1 MPSFQDSAFI
11 ILLGLLLFG
20 PKGMAK
26 MARQVGKL
34 LGEFRRASAE
44 FRLQMEDE
52 LRLSEQEEQQK
63 KISAMEAAAPV
74 SVVAQPEIPDVE
86 HPHMPPVDPGENR
99 IDLGASGS
107 LPTYEEA
114 MAREHAPVRKTG
126 AEEQA
131 PVPIAT
137 EGELAMMPPAT
148 GLPVGRGAS
157 ARSESLTGVFDS
169 IPHVPEPEHEAAHN
183 G

>member
-34 LGEFRRASAE
+34 VGEFRRASAE

-52 LRLSEQEEQQK
+52 LRVSEQEDQQK
-63 KISAMEAAAPV
+63 KIAAMEAAAPV
-74 SVVAQPEIPDVE
+74 SVVAPAQEIPEVE
-86 HPHMPPVDPGENR
+86 HPHLPSVEVGENR
-99 IDLGASGS
+99 IDMGAPGT

-114 MAREHAPVRKTG
+114 VAQENAA
-126 AEEQA
+126 AEAAQTSV
-131 PVPIAT
+131 PLPIASS
-137 EGELAMMPPAT
+137 GELEMMPPAT

-157 ARSESLTGVFDS
+157 ARTESLSGVFDG
-169 IPHVPEPEHEAAHN
+169 IPHVPEHEHEAAHN